1 MNYVSR
7 THVNSPQ
14 FPKRVI
20 GLCFISSVSVPV
32 VGGNVNIN
40 SVAVCFSSGAYVSL
54 VLQVLE
60 KQVT

>member
-1 MNYVSR
+1 MSW

-20 GLCFISSVSVPV
+20 ALCFISSVSVPV

-40 SVAVCFSSGAYVSL
+40 SVAVCFISGAYVSL